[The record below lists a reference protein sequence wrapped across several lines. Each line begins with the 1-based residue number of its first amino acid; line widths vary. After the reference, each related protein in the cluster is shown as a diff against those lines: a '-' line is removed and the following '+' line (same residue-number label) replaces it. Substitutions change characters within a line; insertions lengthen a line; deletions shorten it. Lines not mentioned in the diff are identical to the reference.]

1 MITVTKVNNTFA
13 PKENREIERVE
24 FKGTLK
30 ELKELKAVEG
40 VEFEATINGFNVDDN
55 TTLKDGDYV
64 LLYPQVAGGIGKSI
78 LGVIATV
85 ALSVVSFG
93 VGGLVATGVWST
105 TALMGAVG
113 ASAFMGYLAAAAVM
127 FVP

>member
-40 VEFEATINGFNVDDN
+40 VEFEATING
-55 TTLKDGDYV
+55 
-64 LLYPQVAGGIGKSI
+64 
-78 LGVIATV
+78 
-85 ALSVVSFG
+85 
-93 VGGLVATGVWST
+93 
-105 TALMGAVG
+105 
-113 ASAFMGYLAAAAVM
+113 
-127 FVP
+127 